1 MGGAMK
7 YFLKKLLGH
16 EIFVSM
22 VFWATNF
29 FFEKFVKPSG
39 PSPSYVL
46 NVCSLNKFF
55 FKHNISSGDFKYF
68 NRRTIAGKVLRD
80 KAFHIAKK
88 QNMMNINLDLLKWFI
103 NFLTKKSSGE
113 TLKNETITCKEL
125 AGELHKPIIK
135 KFEKGKGNSL

>member
-39 PSPSYVL
+39 SSPSYVL

-55 FKHNISSGDFKYF
+55 FKHHISYGDFKYF
-68 NRRTIAGKVLRD
+68 NRRTIAGKVVRD
-80 KAFHIAKK
+80 KAFNIAKK
-88 QNMMNINLDLLKWFI
+88 QNMMNINLDLLKWLYIF
-103 NFLTKKSSGE
+103 
-113 TLKNETITCKEL
+113 
-125 AGELHKPIIK
+125 
-135 KFEKGKGNSL
+135 